1 MPTSN
6 RCLAP
11 WQLNPQKSTYKG
23 RSKCLR
29 KGVAF
34 PSPVSERRADL
45 FIQKPVRAGLE
56 ALRTWLDKYL
66 VAR

>member
-1 MPTSN
+1 M
-6 RCLAP
+6 
-11 WQLNPQKSTYKG
+11 
-23 RSKCLR
+23 SK